1 MSPWLWNFGLCILK
15 KKTETLPDAV
25 TVRERQNYREGKK
38 VKLLKKYTHTHTQSN
53 GEIGLVIFLKQNQ
66 GVNIY
71 V

>member
-1 MSPWLWNFGLCILK
+1 MARKEK
-15 KKTETLPDAV
+15 K
-25 TVRERQNYREGKK
+25 EGKK
-38 VKLLKKYTHTHTQSN
+38 KGATEEVYTHTHTHTHTHTSN

>member
-1 MSPWLWNFGLCILK
+1 MLHGQKRK
-15 KKTETLPDAV
+15 KGREKKGATEEV
-25 TVRERQNYREGKK
+25 
-38 VKLLKKYTHTHTQSN
+38 YTHTHTQSN

>member
-38 VKLLKKYTHTHTQSN
+38 VKEQIVIHSLKNSSN
-53 GEIGLVIFLKQNQ
+53 QVGDGQIRYKNLSKRI
-66 GVNIY
+66 
-71 V
+71 